1 VDVLIICTNRNRQPL
16 PVVPYGACIVAEA
29 AERDGHRVRLLDL
42 MFRGDPLSA
51 IEEALRGFPPDVIGL
66 SVRNL
71 DNNDMQAPVEFVSE
85 LEAIAQAIRRGSP
98 APIVLGGPAV
108 GVMPEPLLRHTGAS
122 FAVLGD
128 GESAFPALLRALNHG
143 GRVNEAPR
151 TAWLENGRYQVGP
164 NAPAELV
171 NVAITPEFH
180 RWLNLRAY
188 SANMATVPLQSKRG
202 CPFTC
207 IYCTYGI
214 SEGRQYR
221 LASPEEVAEAVQ
233 RLAAMGCRD
242 IEFVDNV
249 FNAPYDHAMA
259 ISDHLA
265 GRRHGARLTSIE
277 LNPAF
282 VDDQLLKSMERAG
295 FIGIGITAESAADPV
310 LAGLQKGYTAA
321 QVERAAEAVRRS
333 RLPCFWLF
341 LVGGPGETEA
351 TVAETI
357 AFARR
362 TLRPGDVAFFNV
374 GIRIYPGTE
383 MENIARR
390 EGVVPPQGQDWL
402 KPVFYFSPELDL
414 SRTMDRVR
422 RAAAEKLNLLHAAS
436 LSHPWLPVINRLC
449 RRLPLRPP
457 LWRHTRAIRRVV
469 RTLGRDI

>member
-42 MFRGDPLSA
+42 MFRRDPLAA
-51 IEEALRGFPPDVIGL
+51 IEQALRGYAPDVIGL

-71 DNNDMQAPVEFVSE
+71 DNNDMQAPVEFVSQLRE
-85 LEAIAQAIRRGSP
+85 IAQAVARWSP

-108 GVMPEPLLRHTGAS
+108 GVMPEPLLRLTGAS
-122 FAVLGD
+122 FAILGD
-128 GESAFPALLRALNHG
+128 GETAFPALLRALNRG
-143 GRVNEAPR
+143 GPIGETPR
-151 TAWLENGRYQVGP
+151 TAWLENGRFQVGP

-171 NVAITPEFH
+171 NAAIRPEFH
-180 RWLNLRAY
+180 RWLNLPAY
-188 SANMATVPLQSKRG
+188 LSRMATVPLQSKRG

-221 LASPEEVAEAVQ
+221 LAPPEEVADAVQ
-233 RLAAMGCRD
+233 RLAAMGYRD

-249 FNAPYDHAMA
+249 FNAPYDHA
-259 ISDHLA
+259 LA
-265 GRRHGARLTSIE
+265 VCDCLASRRHRARLTSIE

-282 VDDQLLKSMERAG
+282 VDDQLLKSMEQAG
-295 FIGIGITAESAADPV
+295 FIGIGLTAESAADPV
-310 LAGLQKGYTAA
+310 LAGMQKGYTAA
-321 QVERAAEAVRRS
+321 QVEKAAEAVRRS

-341 LVGGPGETEA
+341 LLGGPGETEA

-383 MENIARR
+383 IDRLARR

-422 RAAAEKLNLLHAAS
+422 RAAAENLTLLHSAS
-436 LSHPWLPVINRLC
+436 LSHPWLPAINRLC

-457 LWRHTRAIRRVV
+457 LWRHTRTIRRVV